1 MIFQLLLLEYC
12 IVTLKLYDGL
22 IDRFLVILISLSAA
36 LLFPFLASLLKAG
49 FLNVFI
55 FKLALTVTS
64 KNTRQYQ
71 RKLFLF

>member
-22 IDRFLVILISLSAA
+22 IDRFLVILNSLSAA
-36 LLFPFLASLLKAG
+36 LLSLSYASLLKAG